1 MKYFFLGNLPT
12 KGKNNGLLYEFFQIF
27 PNNSGWLLP
36 KITVEKHNSRSDKIQ
51 VNFILFFAHVLDSHN
66 CFYNHFKIGFIFSN
80 CNSKQNF
87 IHDGLFQRTNCHK
100 TWKINFICFSHV
112 GPLIFVKQHK
122 INTWYAR
129 KGIFDSFSLLCFAT
143 SVSST
148 Y

>member
-1 MKYFFLGNLPT
+1 MQCQRETSEMKYFFLGNLPT

-27 PNNSGWLLP
+27 PNNSSWLLP

-87 IHDGLFQRTNCHK
+87 IHDGLFQRTHCHK
-100 TWKINFICFSHV
+100 TWKINFILFFARGPTNICKTTQNKHV
-112 GPLIFVKQHK
+112 ICTKRNFRFV
-122 INTWYAR
+122 
-129 KGIFDSFSLLCFAT
+129 
-143 SVSST
+143 
-148 Y
+148 